1 MHYYKT
7 NCYCKDNCKQ
17 VTDII
22 FNKSD
27 PFLSSVKSFEII
39 KLPVERLIYERS
51 AKETK
56 TALILNPN
64 FGHIIFKVR

>member
-1 MHYYKT
+1 MHCYKT
-7 NCYCKDNCKQ
+7 NYYCKDNCKQ

-22 FNKSD
+22 NKFD
-27 PFLSSVKSFEII
+27 PLLSCVKSFEII

-64 FGHIIFKVR
+64 FGDIIFKVR